1 MSIVWKV
8 LIYVSNYPFVSQ
20 SKDVHLRGVEGGPL
34 PSALEHS
41 PSLVFKL
48 FVHFFPNCSPFYLL
62 VIWYMFACV
71 SFKISAAHRNG
82 FEVLVQVLRHQIT
95 TTH

>member
-1 MSIVWKV
+1 MPDVN
-8 LIYVSNYPFVSQ
+8 LN
-20 SKDVHLRGVEGGPL
+20 KDL
-34 PSALEHS
+34 
-41 PSLVFKL
+41 LVFKL

-82 FEVLVQVLRHQIT
+82 FEVLVQV
-95 TTH
+95 